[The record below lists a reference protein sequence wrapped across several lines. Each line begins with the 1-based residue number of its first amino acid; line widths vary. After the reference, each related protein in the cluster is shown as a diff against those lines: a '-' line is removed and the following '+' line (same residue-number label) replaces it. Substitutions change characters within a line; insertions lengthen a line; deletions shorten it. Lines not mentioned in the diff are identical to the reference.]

1 MFDFL
6 GNPLL
11 ALGLTLPRIIGAF
24 LMLPLM
30 TPETVPAMV
39 RNSFMVSLAIVALPV
54 ALMGSPIDAMGAPQ
68 WPMLVLKELFLGISI
83 GFVFGIVFWA
93 IGAAGNVIDTQVGMS
108 MAQVFDPIQ
117 GHQTSLHGEFLSQ
130 LATWLFMA
138 SGAFLVFLD
147 LLMSSYVLWPVASF
161 FPDLRAAGMNLFVG
175 QFSYL
180 MTALLVLAAPVMV
193 ILLIID
199 LSFGLVNRYAPQLNV
214 FALTLPIK
222 AWLATAIIMLML
234 GVYVEIVIERLVDN
248 RGLIESLRRTFGGW
262 ICRPQSR
269 ICGCRSAS

>member
-1 MFDFL
+1 MQFDII

-24 LMLPLM
+24 LMLPLL
-30 TPETVPAMV
+30 TAQTVPAMV

-54 ALMGSPIDAMGAPQ
+54 ALAGVPMEAMGSIQ
-68 WPMLVLKELFLGISI
+68 WPVIVVKELFIGIAI
-83 GFVFGIVFWA
+83 GFCFGIVFWA
-93 IGAAGNVIDTQVGMS
+93 IGAAGSVIDTQVGMS
-108 MAQVFDPIQ
+108 MASVFDPIQ
-117 GHQTSLHGEFLSQ
+117 GHQVTLHGDFLSQ
-130 LATWLFMA
+130 LAAWLFMA

-147 LLMSSYVLWPVASF
+147 LLLSSYALWPVTSY
-161 FPDLRAAGMNLFVG
+161 FPDLRTSGMELFVG

-180 MTALLVLAAPVMV
+180 MTAVLVLAAPAMV

-234 GVYVEIVIERLVDN
+234 GVFIEIILERLADN
-248 RGLIESLRRTFGGW
+248 RGLLNALRAALG
-262 ICRPQSR
+262 
-269 ICGCRSAS
+269 

>member
-1 MFDFL
+1 VFDFL

-11 ALGLTLPRIIGAF
+11 ALALVLPRVIGAF

-30 TPETVPAMV
+30 TKETVPAMV
-39 RNSFMVSLAIVALPV
+39 RNSFMVSLGIIVLPMALAGLPMESLGV
-54 ALMGSPIDAMGAPQ
+54 IE
-68 WPMLVLKELFLGISI
+68 WPLIVLKEVFIGVTI
-83 GFVFGIVFWA
+83 GFCFGIVFWA
-93 IGAAGNVIDTQVGMS
+93 VAAVGSVVDTQVGMS

-117 GHQTSLHGEFLSQ
+117 GHQVTLHGEFLSQ

-147 LLMSSYVLWPVASF
+147 LLMGSYVLWPVTSH
-161 FPDLRAAGMNLFVG
+161 FPDLPAAGMNLFVG
-175 QFSYL
+175 QFNFM
-180 MTALLVLAAPVMV
+180 MTTVLVMAAPIMV

-222 AWLATAIIMLML
+222 AWLATALILLLL
-234 GVYVEIVIERLVDN
+234 GVYVEIVLQRLGSN
-248 RGLIESLRRTFGGW
+248 RHLLRVLEQALG
-262 ICRPQSR
+262 
-269 ICGCRSAS
+269 

>member
-11 ALGLTLPRIIGAF
+11 ALALVLPRVIGAF

-30 TPETVPAMV
+30 TQQTVPPMV
-39 RNSFMVSLAIVALPV
+39 RNSFMVSLGIMILPMALVGLPPMENLGAIEWPLIVVKEVFIGVA
-54 ALMGSPIDAMGAPQ
+54 
-68 WPMLVLKELFLGISI
+68 I
-83 GFVFGIVFWA
+83 GFCFGIVFWA
-93 IGAAGNVIDTQVGMS
+93 VAAVGSVIDTQVGMS
-108 MAQVFDPIQ
+108 MAQIFDPIQ
-117 GHQTSLHGEFLSQ
+117 GHQVTLHGEFLSQ

-147 LLMSSYVLWPVASF
+147 LLMGSYLLWPVTSY
-161 FPDLRAAGMNLFVG
+161 FPDLPAVGMNLFVG
-175 QFSYL
+175 QFDYM
-180 MTALLVLAAPVMV
+180 MTTVLVMAAPVMV

-222 AWLATAIIMLML
+222 AWLATALILLLI
-234 GVYVEIVIERLVDN
+234 GVYVEILLERLGSN
-248 RGLIESLRRTFGGW
+248 RYLLGLIRQALG
-262 ICRPQSR
+262 
-269 ICGCRSAS
+269 